1 MNQNQENNKKNPFIQ
16 DFFEISSKIST
27 FFIISIYIC
36 GFLALNAFFYKYNIV
51 DVDLINSNY
60 LVVGS
65 LFILYITTYGIF
77 AGRSIILGKVWL
89 QQQIELLNKTK
100 HRNINSFFVFTHS
113 IIETIFMHC
122 MAVAFFSIYAFTQNG
137 SIIFYL
143 FLMFAFLIKYPLDV
157 FNLDIKFPF
166 VFLIIDTIIKLIAI
180 WVFFHF
186 STNEQLTIVF
196 LTFFGFSLYINFV
209 LDSFERYKINRDR
222 IIFTTIYSII
232 FFLGSAVLFGT
243 TIYGNISKKIGGGQS
258 IPVEVSVNKN
268 ISKSLSLNIDTTIYG
283 NYIYLSKENLYIKIK
298 DNVYILP
305 RQSINWLK
313 FKEQKFKNI
322 SSIIENVLDNN
333 KSKSTNQKSNKSLE
347 RNI

>member
-1 MNQNQENNKKNPFIQ
+1 
-16 DFFEISSKIST
+16 
-27 FFIISIYIC
+27 
-36 GFLALNAFFYKYNIV
+36 
-51 DVDLINSNY
+51 
-60 LVVGS
+60 
-65 LFILYITTYGIF
+65 
-77 AGRSIILGKVWL
+77 
-89 QQQIELLNKTK
+89 
-100 HRNINSFFVFTHS
+100 
-113 IIETIFMHC
+113 MHC
-122 MAVAFFSIYAFTQNG
+122 MSVAFFSIYAFTQNE

-186 STNEQLTIVF
+186 SINVQLIIVF
-196 LTFFGFSLYINFV
+196 LTFFVFSLYINFV

-222 IIFTTIYSII
+222 IIFTTIHSII

-268 ISKSLSLNIDTTIYG
+268 IYKSLSLNLGTTICG

-298 DNVYILP
+298 DDVYILP

-313 FKEQKFKNI
+313 FKEQKFKNVP
-322 SSIIENVLDNN
+322 SIIENILDNN
-333 KSKSTNQKSNKSLE
+333 KSKSINQKSNKTLE